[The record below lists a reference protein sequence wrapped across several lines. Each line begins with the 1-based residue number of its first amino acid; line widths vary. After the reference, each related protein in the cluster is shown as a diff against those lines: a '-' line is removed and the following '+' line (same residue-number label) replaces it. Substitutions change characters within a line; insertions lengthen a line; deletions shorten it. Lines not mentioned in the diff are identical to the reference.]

1 MNILKKIVFLLSPH
15 ERKRAVLLM
24 LMLLVMAILD
34 MIGVASI
41 MPFITVLTNPDIIEN
56 NFLLKFMYENS
67 STLGVNNINEF
78 IIALGILVFF
88 VLVISLI
95 FKAIT
100 TYAQLRFV
108 LMREYSI
115 GKRLMQGYLS
125 QPYSWFLNRHS
136 ADFGKTILSEVNL
149 VILQALTPM
158 ISLLANGAVVLA
170 ILILLVI
177 VDPIMAFFISFTFGL
192 AYWFIYK
199 IVKNYLKI
207 IGQERLKVNQLR
219 FTSVSEA
226 FGAGK
231 EVKLGG
237 LEHVYI
243 GRFAKT
249 SKIFAKHQASA
260 QVLSTVPRFVIEAI
274 GFGGIIL
281 VILYYLAKTNTFT
294 NALPI
299 IALYAFAGYRVLP
312 ALQKIYNSV
321 TQLRFVGPA
330 LDNLYNELK
339 HNQPNKI
346 FKSVDPLPIEKV
358 ISLKNIFFNYPN
370 TQQASLKNI
379 NLEIAACT
387 TVGLVGSTGSGKTTT
402 ADIILGLLEPQKG
415 RLEVDGKVINDENR
429 KEWQRSIGYVPQ
441 HIYLSDDTVTANI
454 ALGVN
459 SNDINHESIER
470 AAKAANLH
478 EFIINELPLGYKT
491 TVGERGIRLS
501 GGQRQRLGIARA
513 LYHNPKVLVLDE
525 ATSAMDNLTEKL
537 IMDAINKL
545 RADTTIIIIAHRLT
559 TIKNCEVIFLL
570 EKGELKNQGTF
581 EELIETSD
589 LFRKNASE
597 I

>member
-1 MNILKKIVFLLSPH
+1 M
-15 ERKRAVLLM
+15 
-24 LMLLVMAILD
+24 
-34 MIGVASI
+34 
-41 MPFITVLTNPDIIEN
+41 
-56 NFLLKFMYENS
+56 
-67 STLGVNNINEF
+67 
-78 IIALGILVFF
+78 
-88 VLVISLI
+88 
-95 FKAIT
+95 
-100 TYAQLRFV
+100 
-108 LMREYSI
+108 
-115 GKRLMQGYLS
+115 
-125 QPYSWFLNRHS
+125 
-136 ADFGKTILSEVNL
+136 NL

-170 ILILLVI
+170 ILMLLVI

-207 IGQERLKVNQLR
+207 IGQERLRVNQLR

-243 GRFAKT
+243 GRFAET

-339 HNQPNKI
+339 YNQPNKI

-402 ADIILGLLEPQKG
+402 ADVILGLLEPQKG
-415 RLEVDGKVINDENR
+415 RLEVDGKVINDQNR
-429 KEWQRSIGYVPQ
+429 KEWQKSIGYVPQ

-525 ATSAMDNLTEKL
+525 ATSAMDNLTEKI

-545 RADTTIIIIAHRLT
+545 RGDTTIIIIAHRLT

-570 EKGELKNQGTF
+570 EKGELKNQGSF
-581 EELIETSD
+581 DELIKTSD
-589 LFRKNASE
+589 LFRKNASK